1 MNTEKCVSQGAE
13 SPRADENEL
22 PRGESFHFISLFAIF
37 ARAWQAAKSAAERSE
52 PQTPSWTLPASP
64 NMAQTP
70 LCGSAVPMRRFPP
83 VSDLKD
89 AISACIPPRQRK
101 IFAVARLLEAGGV
114 LEAISDAHGRH
125 DVPVALPTTA
135 NAGDCHVDGSC
146 CVLGPPASRKNA
158 HERQGCRQGARRRL
172 GRRRDGPE
180 RRRTSQMMNAS
191 IECV

>member
-1 MNTEKCVSQGAE
+1 MSSREGKAFT
-13 SPRADENEL
+13 L
-22 PRGESFHFISLFAIF
+22 FHFSPFLPEP
-37 ARAWQAAKSAAERSE
+37 ARQPKSAAERSE

-101 IFAVARLLEAGGV
+101 NFAVARLLEAGGV

-146 CVLGPPASRKNA
+146 CVLGPPASRNHAPVRDYRAETSRTQCDRSCKNA
-158 HERQGCRQGARRRL
+158 RERQGCRQGARRRL
-172 GRRRDGPE
+172 DGDETAQNVAE
-180 RRRTSQMMNAS
+180 RPR
-191 IECV
+191 

>member
-101 IFAVARLLEAGGV
+101 NFAVARLLEAGGV

-135 NAGDCHVDGSC
+135 NAGDCHVDGLVAC
-146 CVLGPPASRKNA
+146 WARLPAGTT
-158 HERQGCRQGARRRL
+158 RQCAIIAL
-172 GRRRDGPE
+172 K
-180 RRRTSQMMNAS
+180 
-191 IECV
+191 

>member
-22 PRGESFHFISLFAIF
+22 PQGESFHFISLFAIF
-37 ARAWQAAKSAAERSE
+37 SEPGEAAKSAAERSE

-101 IFAVARLLEAGGV
+101 IFAVARLLEAAGV
-114 LEAISDAHGRH
+114 LEAISDAHGRRGAAN
-125 DVPVALPTTA
+125 DRQCGRLPYRR
-135 NAGDCHVDGSC
+135 
-146 CVLGPPASRKNA
+146 VLLRVGPACQPEPRAS
-158 HERQGCRQGARRRL
+158 ARLSRGNEQDAVR
-172 GRRRDGPE
+172 
-180 RRRTSQMMNAS
+180 SQLQ
-191 IECV
+191 ECP